1 MLADMAKKSKAVSKN
16 ALTVEFIP
24 VAVLHADD
32 KNVREHSE
40 RNLDAIKA
48 SLAKFGQQKPIVI
61 DEQNVVIA
69 GNGTLV
75 AAKSLGWNEI
85 AVVRSSL
92 SQTEATAFAI
102 ADNRTSE
109 LASWN
114 LDGLDLALRDLS
126 SVGVDLI
133 DIGFSS
139 GDISDLLGKDHWQEA
154 NVEKTD
160 SVYAEKV
167 VVVIT
172 DMAVRAPL
180 RNFIAQLI
188 EQNGWQDGATIV

>member
-1 MLADMAKKSKAVSKN
+1 M
-16 ALTVEFIP
+16 
-24 VAVLHADD
+24 
-32 KNVREHSE
+32 
-40 RNLDAIKA
+40 
-48 SLAKFGQQKPIVI
+48 
-61 DEQNVVIA
+61 
-69 GNGTLV
+69 V

>member
-139 GDISDLLGKDHWQEA
+139 GDISDLLGKDHWQETA
-154 NVEKTD
+154 IEKTD

-172 DMAVRAPL
+172 DMTVRAPL
-180 RNFIAQLI
+180 RNLIAQLI
-188 EQNGWQDGATIV
+188 EENGWQSGATIV

>member
-1 MLADMAKKSKAVSKN
+1 MAKKSKAVSKN